1 MPADIERIM
10 AVPIDIEVA
19 VKDWQ
24 RAYSPR
30 LVSHGYG
37 TPDPA
42 IERDAWFAIGTAIE
56 AHVAEK
62 VADAL
67 RLERGGCTYCPAE
80 KGEPHK
86 MDCRRPSG
94 GVIVARGPVEFKP

>member
-10 AVPIDIEVA
+10 AVPSDIEA
-19 VKDWQ
+19 AIKDWQ
-24 RAYSPR
+24 RAYSTR

-42 IERDAWFAIGTAIE
+42 IECDAWLAIGAAIE

-62 VADAL
+62 VADAM

-80 KGEPHK
+80 PGGPHK
-86 MDCRRPSG
+86 MDCQRPG
-94 GVIVARGPVEFKP
+94 AGLTRIPVEFEP